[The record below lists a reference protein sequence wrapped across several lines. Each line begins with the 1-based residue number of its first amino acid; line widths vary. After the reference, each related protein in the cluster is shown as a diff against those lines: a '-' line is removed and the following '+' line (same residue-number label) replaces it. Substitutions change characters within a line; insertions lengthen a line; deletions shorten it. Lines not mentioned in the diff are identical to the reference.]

1 MSGEIRRRG
10 RVLVVDDQPVNLQ
23 LMAEVLRELCD
34 VLVAGSGARALEIA
48 ALGGV
53 DLILLDVAM
62 PDLDGIDVCARLKAD
77 PRTRQIPV
85 IFVSGRGDVQDETRG
100 FDAGGVDYI
109 IKPVSGPLV
118 CARVRTHLDLKIAR
132 DALERMA
139 LVDGLTGIANRR
151 RFDSVLQSEWRRAA
165 RSGEPLTLALL
176 DVDHFKRFNDAHGH
190 VQGDQCLRAV
200 ATALAAECR
209 RPADLVA
216 RYGGEEFALVLPET
230 TAAGA
235 RELLSSLLLAVH
247 DATRQGEESEPKAP
261 VTLSGGAVTLI
272 PAVESDAAPTLNL
285 ADQLLYE
292 AKGSGRRRVLHRDLT
307 GGNTEAVTTLA
318 VPSDRD

>member
-100 FDAGGVDYI
+100 FDAGGVDDI

-151 RFDSVLQSEWRRAA
+151 RFDGVLQSEWRRAA

-176 DVDHFKRFNDAHGH
+176 DVDHFKRFNDAQGH
-190 VQGDQCLRAV
+190 VRGDQCLRAV

-247 DATRQGEESEPKAP
+247 EVTRQGEESEPKAQ